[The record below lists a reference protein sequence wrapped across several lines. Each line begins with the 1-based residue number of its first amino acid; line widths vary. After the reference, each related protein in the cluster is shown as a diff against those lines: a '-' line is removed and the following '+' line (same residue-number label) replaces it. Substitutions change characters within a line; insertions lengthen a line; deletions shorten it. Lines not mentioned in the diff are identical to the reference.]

1 MNMQWL
7 DWTIVAGLL
16 AFLTFMAVYTRRY
29 TRSVADFLVANRTA
43 GRYLLCVCDGM
54 AALGAITIV
63 MMFELYYEA
72 GFPVAWWDMF
82 RIMIIPTV
90 LSLSGWVIYR
100 FRETRALTLA
110 QFFEMRY
117 SKNFRV
123 FSGLLIWFSGIVNFG
138 IFPAVGARFFLN
150 FLGIPETTLVY
161 VTAMLI
167 LLAFSLFFTFM
178 GGQIAVMVTDFI
190 QGVFCNIMFVII
202 IIVVFSMFKWDQ
214 ILEVLNNAPAGAS
227 MVHPFK
233 VQNAENFNMAFYMI
247 LAFTASYGFLSWQG
261 AQGYNAAARNAHEAR
276 MGKSLSVWRMLIQ
289 NLFMMVLPVC
299 AYTFM
304 KHPDF
309 FTQSAAAKA
318 VLASIQNNQIQ
329 KQVSTAVA
337 LRYFLPTGI
346 MGGLVAVMIGAFIST
361 HDTYL
366 HSWGSIFVQDVILP
380 FRKKPLKPDQHIR
393 LLKWSIFGVAVFIFF
408 FSLFFRQTEAIVM
421 FFQITGVIF
430 MGGAGTV
437 IIGGLYW
444 KRGTTAG
451 AWAGMITGAV
461 LGVGC
466 IVLQQIHDVAPF
478 DNRILAYIASKNG
491 AILSFWASVA
501 AIAMYIIFSL
511 AGKKQSFNLDKM
523 LHRGKYAVADDKTV
537 VDKKPVSQFRAL
549 IGMGSDFNLKDKI
562 VYLSMVIWT
571 LALVILFIAVTVI
584 NLSTQIPD
592 GWWITFWK
600 WYIWISLVMGSL
612 VTVWFT
618 IGGIKDMKDMFKRL
632 SAERIDEVDDGRVID
647 KN

>member
-1 MNMQWL
+1 MQWL